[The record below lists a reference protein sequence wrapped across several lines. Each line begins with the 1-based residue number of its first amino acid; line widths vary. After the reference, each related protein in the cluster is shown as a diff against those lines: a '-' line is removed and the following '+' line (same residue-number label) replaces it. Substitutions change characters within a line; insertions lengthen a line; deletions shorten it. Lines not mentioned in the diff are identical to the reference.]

1 MALSVLYKHG
11 SVFQLTFSVYD
22 ITYQADGEVHV
33 HWKGA
38 SEIVL
43 ASCRSY
49 IDEDGNVAP
58 MTEDK
63 VCEKKSNLLTS

>member
-1 MALSVLYKHG
+1 MQFSISTIQFLFISTYLS
-11 SVFQLTFSVYD
+11 D
-22 ITYQADGEVHV
+22 IAFQADGEVHV

-38 SEIVL
+38 SELVL

-63 VCEKKSNLLTS
+63 VCEKSNLLIF

>member
-1 MALSVLYKHG
+1 MQFSI
-11 SVFQLTFSVYD
+11 STIQFFFFSTFSFSD
-22 ITYQADGEVHV
+22 IAFQADGEVHV

-38 SEIVL
+38 SELVL

-63 VCEKKSNLLTS
+63 VCEKSNLLIF